1 MGPSS
6 NTSGSIAAMRA
17 VWPADRPMGV
27 RHSVT
32 DWAEGGWTLADAE
45 VFAGEL
51 KKLGCDYITATTGGL
66 SIDQKIPI
74 GEGHQCLNRRK
85 TL

>member
-51 KKLGCDYITATTGGL
+51 KNLVATTSPQRQAAFR
-66 SIDQKIPI
+66 SIRSERDI
-74 GEGHQCLNRRK
+74 NV
-85 TL
+85 